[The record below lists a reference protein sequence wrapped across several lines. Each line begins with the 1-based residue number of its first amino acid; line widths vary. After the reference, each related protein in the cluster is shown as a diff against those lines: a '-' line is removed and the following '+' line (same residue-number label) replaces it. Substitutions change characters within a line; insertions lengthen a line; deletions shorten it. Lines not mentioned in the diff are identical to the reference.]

1 MKKIVASVGLVA
13 LMFQGCYMD
22 TVDSGEIGVEVYQGK
37 VSDNLISDGLHINIV
52 PMTHLIKYNIKAKQ
66 LEMSSNHRKTDGV
79 DNENTELLKDGP
91 VTVLMNGNMPVPVDV
106 TVLYKMKSSCA
117 PFIRTQFGEDIIW
130 DYKMV
135 VPVVKDIV
143 MTTIGKDADIYLLN
157 KNREQY
163 GEQIKVA
170 AEKRI
175 NDGLGKDCVSVE
187 MVSIRD
193 MKIPTQITESIMKK
207 NQMEEEARRAEL
219 EVRKAQA
226 EAQVTI
232 AKAKGTAE
240 AQLALTKSIT
250 PEMIRWKELE
260 IQGIATEKWDGK
272 LPTTNATGAIPFI
285 NIK

>member
-1 MKKIVASVGLVA
+1 MKKILMSVGLIG
-13 LMFQGCYMD
+13 LMFQGCYVE

-37 VSDNLISDGLHINIV
+37 VSQELIKEGLHINVV
-52 PMTHLIKYNIKAKQ
+52 PMTHLEKYNIKAKQ
-66 LEMSSNHRKTDGV
+66 LEMSSTHRQTKED
-79 DNENTELLKDGP
+79 DNVELLKDGP
-91 VTVLMNGNMPVPVDV
+91 VTVLMNGNMPVPVDI
-106 TVLYKMKSSCA
+106 TLLYKLKPDCA
-117 PFIRTQFGEDIIW
+117 NYIRAEFGTDVVW

-163 GEQIKVA
+163 GEHIKVA
-170 AEKRI
+170 AEKKI
-175 NDGLGKDCVSVE
+175 NDGLGKQCVSVE

-193 MKIPTQITESIMKK
+193 MKIPQQITDSIMKK

-219 EVRKAQA
+219 EVKKAQA
-226 EAQVTI
+226 EAKVAE
-232 AKAKGTAE
+232 AKAQGVAN
-240 AQLALTKSIT
+240 AQLALAKSIT

-260 IQGIATEKWDGK
+260 IQTMATEKWDGK

-285 NIK
+285 NVK